1 MAMDVHLRDL
11 RYFVAVA
18 EELHF
23 TRAAERLFISQPALS
38 KQVTQLERQL
48 RVRLLVRDRRSVALT
63 AAGEALLAHARTLL
77 AGWDTAQH
85 EVADA
90 AARAEAVLVVGFST
104 SVGRNILPAVSARFT
119 ERRPGWRL
127 QLRQVDW
134 DDPTAG
140 VADHTSDVAYMWLP
154 VPGVE
159 RFGRMVVATEERHVA
174 LPADHRLA
182 GLEVVPFDELLDEPF
197 LALPASTGALREHWL
212 AVAERGGREPVIA
225 AEVTN
230 ADETFEAVANGIGV
244 ALLSAGNAAIYRRGG
259 VVTRPVAGLGPS
271 ELALLWRVDDPRPA
285 VRDFVDAH
293 DS

>member
-1 MAMDVHLRDL
+1 MVMDVHLRDL

-38 KQVTQLERQL
+38 KQVGQLERQL
-48 RVRLLVRDRRSVALT
+48 RVRLLVRDRRSVVLT
-63 AAGEALLAHARTLL
+63 AAGEALLAEARTLL
-77 AGWDTAQH
+77 ARWNTAQH

-104 SVGRNILPAVSARFT
+104 SVGRDILPAVSARFT

-127 QLRQVDW
+127 QLRQIDW
-134 DDPTAG
+134 HDPTAG
-140 VADHTSDVAYMWLP
+140 VDDHTSDVAYVWLP
-154 VPGVE
+154 VPGAE
-159 RFGRMVVATEERHVA
+159 RFGSVVVATEDRHIA
-174 LPADHRLA
+174 LPGGHRLA
-182 GLEVVPFDELLDEPF
+182 ELDHVPFDELVDEPF
-197 LALPASTGALREHWL
+197 LALPASTGVLRDHWL
-212 AVAERGGREPVIA
+212 AVPERGGRQPLIA

-230 ADETFEAVANGIGV
+230 ADETFEAVASGVGV
-244 ALLSAGNAAIYRRGG
+244 ALVSAGNAAIYWRPG

-271 ELALLWRVDDPRPA
+271 ELALLWRIDDPRPA

-293 DS
+293 DR